1 MTLASFSLL
10 ALGLLAAPGPTN
22 ALMAMAGAEA
32 GVRRVLRLI
41 PVVLAGYLLV
51 ALPLAF
57 LGTGVV
63 AHWPLLALAVRMA
76 AAVWVLLLAVRLR
89 RMGARAG
96 ASAVT
101 ARSLFIT
108 TLLNPKGLV
117 IGLVL
122 LPSPSTPLFVPALAV
137 LAACIA
143 GVVTAWGLA
152 GHLIG
157 RAGGRGAVLVQRLG
171 SVALAAI
178 AITLLLGLLRG

>member
-10 ALGLLAAPGPTN
+10 VLGLLAAPGPTN
-22 ALMAMAGAEA
+22 ALVALAGAEA
-32 GVRRVLRLI
+32 GLQRALRLI

-57 LGTGVV
+57 LGTGAV
-63 AHWPLLALAVRMA
+63 AHWPLLALSVRLA
-76 AAVWVLLLAVRLR
+76 AAAWVLLLAVRLW
-89 RMGARAG
+89 RMGARPG
-96 ASAVT
+96 AAAVT
-101 ARSLFIT
+101 ARSLFVT
-108 TLLNPKGLV
+108 TVLNPKGLV

-122 LPSPSTPLFVPALAV
+122 LPPPAAPLFAPALAV
-137 LAACIA
+137 LAAGIA

-157 RAGGRGAVLVQRLG
+157 QAGGRGTMLVQRLG